1 MKLAEIEKVNE
12 LVRVKITDDNR
23 DNVRQYSAGFA
34 NGTPLPQW
42 IQVNPTTGEVQ
53 ANPPVGIDSISFK
66 IFAEDE
72 NGDIRSIDV
81 DLDFA
86 EENDDLSLNLKE
98 NENSN
103 VVKFASLNDQIQIQ
117 SDDYDEYGERLV
129 KASS

>member
-1 MKLAEIEKVNE
+1 M
-12 LVRVKITDDNR
+12 
-23 DNVRQYSAGFA
+23 
-34 NGTPLPQW
+34 
-42 IQVNPTTGEVQ
+42 
-53 ANPPVGIDSISFK
+53 
-66 IFAEDE
+66 
-72 NGDIRSIDV
+72 
-81 DLDFA
+81 DFA